1 MNNEEISKKK
11 SQEPI
16 KKKDPITVLQDRM
29 DALEMRMKNIERDIQ
44 TNDKLH
50 KRDIEQ
56 IKKLLDI
63 WTSRGERKKR

>member
-1 MNNEEISKKK
+1 MTEN
-11 SQEPI
+11 
-16 KKKDPITVLQDRM
+16 KKKDPIVVLQDRM
-29 DALEMRMKNIERDIQ
+29 DAIEMRVRNIERDIQ
-44 TNDKLH
+44 TNEKSH

>member
-1 MNNEEISKKK
+1 MTEE
-11 SQEPI
+11 I

-29 DALEMRMKNIERDIQ
+29 DALEMRMRNIERDIQ
-44 TNDKLH
+44 TNENSH

-56 IKKLLDI
+56 MKKLLDI

>member
-1 MNNEEISKKK
+1 MTEV
-11 SQEPI
+11 
-16 KKKDPITVLQDRM
+16 KKKDPIVVLQDRM
-29 DALEMRMKNIERDIQ
+29 DAIEMRVRNIERDIQ
-44 TNDKLH
+44 TNENSH

>member
-1 MNNEEISKKK
+1 MKMTEV
-11 SQEPI
+11 
-16 KKKDPITVLQDRM
+16 KKKDPIVVLQDRM
-29 DALEMRMKNIERDIQ
+29 DAIEMRVRNIERDIQ
-44 TNDKLH
+44 TNENSH